1 MFLSRLLCSD
11 GRPAVILRQGREAAV
26 LKTTPDDPALWVGSE
41 DRLAD
46 VILRRGLGDPVDVEE
61 LSAQGRLLLPVWA
74 GEAVHLP
81 LTVGEMPLPL
91 VQVRPGHPV
100 HTAPGLTFEGGIAA
114 LVRSGDGGAVV
125 GWVQFHLVTSTA
137 LGLRQL
143 SFGPELALGDDNP
156 GGGGTGVLSAADGR
170 HRSFPLPQTG
180 QWDGMADPTAPA
192 GALVLRR
199 MSRWLIRPAL
209 AQGHVSLESR
219 HGGVGLPLR
228 TPLLAM
234 DQPATP
240 EQAMTG
246 PA

>member
-1 MFLSRLLCSD
+1 MFLSRLLCPD

-114 LVRSGDGGAVV
+114 LAL
-125 GWVQFHLVTSTA
+125 HLAT
-137 LGLRQL
+137 
-143 SFGPELALGDDNP
+143 LA
-156 GGGGTGVLSAADGR
+156 SA
-170 HRSFPLPQTG
+170 
-180 QWDGMADPTAPA
+180 
-192 GALVLRR
+192 
-199 MSRWLIRPAL
+199 
-209 AQGHVSLESR
+209 
-219 HGGVGLPLR
+219 
-228 TPLLAM
+228 
-234 DQPATP
+234 
-240 EQAMTG
+240 
-246 PA
+246 